1 MLVGMMTMSRGK
13 VVLSIIAA
21 LLITL
26 GVGFAW
32 GASGR
37 FSIQRALDDTTQHLD
52 LAEAR
57 GRILDARVN
66 LYNVNFGDASRNLE
80 EAKAPL
86 RRVRE
91 RYQDQGRSDSAGS
104 IDAAIRHVDEA
115 QRLAGSLDQSSN
127 ARAGQA
133 LEAIRVAASQSSR

>member
-1 MLVGMMTMSRGK
+1 MLVSMMMMTRGK
-13 VVLSIIAA
+13 AALSIVVA
-21 LLITL
+21 LILAL
-26 GVGFAW
+26 GLGYAW

-37 FSIQRALDDTTQHLD
+37 FTIQRALDETKQQLD

-57 GRILDARVN
+57 GRILDARVS

-86 RRVRE
+86 SRVRE
-91 RYQDQGRSDSAGS
+91 RYQDLGKADAAGS

-115 QRLAGSLDQSSN
+115 QRLAGSLDPGSN
-127 ARAGQA
+127 SKAGDA
-133 LEAIRVAASQSSR
+133 LEAIKVATSKS

>member
-1 MLVGMMTMSRGK
+1 MLVIMMMMTRGK
-13 VVLSIIAA
+13 AA
-21 LLITL
+21 LSVVAALIVTL
-26 GVGFAW
+26 GLGYAW
-32 GASGR
+32 GSSGR
-37 FSIQRALDDTTQHLD
+37 FSIQRALDDSKQQLD

-91 RYQDQGRSDSAGS
+91 RYQDNGNADAAGS

-115 QRLAGSLDQSSN
+115 QRLAGSLDSSSN
-127 ARAGQA
+127 AKAGEA
-133 LEAIRVAASQSSR
+133 LEAIKVATSRS

>member
-1 MLVGMMTMSRGK
+1 MLVSMMMMTRGK
-13 VVLSIIAA
+13 AA
-21 LLITL
+21 LSVFVALVLAL
-26 GVGFAW
+26 GLGYAW
-32 GASGR
+32 GSSGR
-37 FSIQRALDDTTQHLD
+37 FTIQQALDDSKQQLD

-57 GRILDARVN
+57 GRILDARVS

-91 RYQDQGRSDSAGS
+91 RYQDIGKADAAGS

-115 QRLAGSLDQSSN
+115 QRLAGSLDSASN
-127 ARAGQA
+127 SKAGDA
-133 LEAIRVAASQSSR
+133 LEAIKVATSKS

>member
-1 MLVGMMTMSRGK
+1 MLVPMMMMSRGK
-13 VVLSIIAA
+13 LALSAIAA
-21 LLITL
+21 LLVTL
-26 GVGFAW
+26 GIGFAW

-37 FSIQRALDDTTQHLD
+37 FAVGRALEDAKQELD
-52 LAEAR
+52 IAEAR

-80 EAKAPL
+80 EAKPAL
-86 RRVRE
+86 QRVRE
-91 RYQDQGRSDSAGS
+91 RYQDRGLSDAAGS

-115 QRLAGSLDQSSN
+115 QRLAGSLDPTAN

-133 LEAIRVAASQSSR
+133 LEAIKVAASQSSR

>member
-1 MLVGMMTMSRGK
+1 MLVGMMMMSRGK
-13 VVLSIIAA
+13 VALSLVAA
-21 LLITL
+21 LIVTL
-26 GVGFAW
+26 GIGFAW

-37 FSIQRALDDTTQHLD
+37 FSIQRTLDETKLELD

-66 LYNVNFGDASRNLE
+66 LYNVNFGDASRNFE
-80 EAKAPL
+80 DAKAPL

-91 RYQDQGRSDSAGS
+91 RYQDQGRSDAAGS

-115 QRLAGSLDQSSN
+115 QRLAGTLDQSSN
-127 ARAGQA
+127 TKAGQA

>member
-1 MLVGMMTMSRGK
+1 MMMMTRGK
-13 VVLSIIAA
+13 AALSIVAA
-21 LLITL
+21 LVVAL
-26 GVGFAW
+26 GLGYAW
-32 GASGR
+32 GSSGR
-37 FSIQRALDDTTQHLD
+37 YSIQSALEESGQQLD

-91 RYQDQGRSDSAGS
+91 RYQEQGLSDSAGS

-115 QRLAGSLDQSSN
+115 QRLAGSLDQASN
-127 ARAGQA
+127 TRAGQA
-133 LEAIRVAASQSSR
+133 LEAIKVAATQSSR